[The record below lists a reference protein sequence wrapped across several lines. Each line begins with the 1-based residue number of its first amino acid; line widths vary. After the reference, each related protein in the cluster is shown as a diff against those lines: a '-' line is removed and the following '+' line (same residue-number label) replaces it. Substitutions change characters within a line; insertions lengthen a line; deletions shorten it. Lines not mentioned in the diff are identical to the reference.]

1 MLSKSL
7 KWELGYVHYIAK
19 FTISRF
25 VVLRF
30 KVNLF
35 TISWFE
41 CIFKNSLFFKDF
53 DTFRWKNFY
62 IRRINNMSFFC
73 SLAPNNFIWFNKLT
87 KTDLSNIP
95 ALFATVCFG
104 SPSTSSRSAL
114 GDLIHTKDNSC
125 DFYTTIH
132 QRKYHSCSI
141 WQKKVV
147 SSHHQDILTNYLY

>member
-1 MLSKSL
+1 MLSKSS
-7 KWELGYVHYIAK
+7 KGEQGYVHYIAK

-62 IRRINNMSFFC
+62 IRIINNISFFC

-87 KTDLSNIP
+87 KSDLLKIP

-104 SPSTSSRSAL
+104 SPSTLPRSAL

-125 DFYTTIH
+125 DFYTTIP
-132 QRKYHSCSI
+132 
-141 WQKKVV
+141 KK
-147 SSHHQDILTNYLY
+147 IPFLFNLTKNKLFLVIIKIYLLIT